1 VDSHVKEFF
10 NSQERRRGMFSE
22 PCTPR
27 RADRKDASSQGL
39 DERLRRLKASSAM
52 RSKGA
57 DIHTNLEN
65 QAEALHK
72 RIEILQQ
79 RTQFPCTNLS
89 TPEES
94 DSEMQHSDQV
104 SLTTSS

>member
-1 VDSHVKEFF
+1 MLILFDTQDV
-10 NSQERRRGMFSE
+10 RRGMFSA

-27 RADRKDASSQGL
+27 RAEPKEEHREGL

-52 RSKGA
+52 RSKEVNFGA
-57 DIHTNLEN
+57 HTNLGS

-72 RIEILQQ
+72 RIEMLQQ
-79 RTQFPCTNLS
+79 RSQLPRSNLR

-94 DSEMQHSDQV
+94 DSETQQSDQV
-104 SLTTSS
+104 S